1 MTASNEALGF
11 VSYPTAVL
19 AKSSKLIPTMIV
31 GFLVERK
38 SFSKQEWYSAALIS
52 IGITIFNLSRI
63 KETSIDKE
71 DGDGDDDGDSDG
83 DSLYGLF
90 LLMFSLGMDGLL
102 ACFQGRLNKENDS
115 KNGTK
120 AFRKPSALECMLWV
134 NAYAILFMLPLS
146 IWSGQW
152 DNGMKLCGL
161 DMDSIIGTG
170 TGTVMSSTPR
180 SHEQVMNSNSIRWS
194 IVLLN
199 VTAAAGQVF
208 IFFTIQLF
216 SPLMCTTITTT
227 RKFLTILL
235 SVRNFG
241 HRFTIPQ
248 WSAIAMVFGGL
259 YLAIVSKF
267 SKVKGGGGV
276 GKGVGVGKAIST
288 THKKTT

>member
-52 IGITIFNLSRI
+52 VGITIFNLSRI

-71 DGDGDDDGDSDG
+71 DGDGDG

-152 DNGMKLCGL
+152 NNGMKLCGL

-170 TGTVMSSTPR
+170 TGTGTAAMSSTPR
-180 SHEQVMNSNSIRWS
+180 SHEQVMNSSSIRWS

-248 WSAIAMVFGGL
+248 WSAIGMVFGGL

-267 SKVKGGGGV
+267 SKVKGGV
-276 GKGVGVGKAIST
+276 GKGVGVGVGKAIST
-288 THKKTT
+288 THNKKTT